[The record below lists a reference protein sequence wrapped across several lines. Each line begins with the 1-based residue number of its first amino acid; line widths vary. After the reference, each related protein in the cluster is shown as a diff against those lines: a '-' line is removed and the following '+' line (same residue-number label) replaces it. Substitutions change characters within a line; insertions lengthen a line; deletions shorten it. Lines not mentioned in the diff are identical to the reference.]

1 MTISAHPNLTGPVG
15 TDTDEFLRAWA
26 PVLGPTAVL
35 LAHLLAGD
43 MRSEGEAT
51 SYEVNGLAAEIGV
64 APGKL
69 RSAIARLARNHIASV
84 DGAQVAIRL
93 NVHQP
98 GQSRPAADSLTL
110 SVDEAAELLGISRSA
125 AYAAANDGTIP
136 AVRFG
141 RRILIPRAKLMEMLD
156 Q

>member
-1 MTISAHPNLTGPVG
+1 VTISAHPNLTGPVG

>member
-1 MTISAHPNLTGPVG
+1 TVSAHPNLTGPVG

-43 MRSEGEAT
+43 MRSEDEAT

-69 RSAIARLARNHIASV
+69 RSALARLARNHIASV

-93 NVHQP
+93 NVHLP
-98 GQSRPAADSLTL
+98 GKTRPPHVPSPLTAG
-110 SVDEAAELLGISRSA
+110 DYTE
-125 AYAAANDGTIP
+125 
-136 AVRFG
+136 
-141 RRILIPRAKLMEMLD
+141 
-156 Q
+156 

>member
-1 MTISAHPNLTGPVG
+1 MTVSAHPNLTGPVG

-43 MRSEGEAT
+43 MRSEDEAT
-51 SYEVNGLAAEIGV
+51 TYEVNGLAAEIGV

-69 RSAIARLARNHIASV
+69 RSALARLARNHIASV

-93 NVHQP
+93 NVHRP

-110 SVDEAAELLGISRSA
+110 TVDEVAEMLGISRSA
-125 AYAAANDGTIP
+125 AYQGTRDGTIP
-136 AVRFG
+136 AVRIG
-141 RRILIPRAKLMEMLD
+141 RRIIVPRAKLMEMFDL
-156 Q
+156 